1 MSRVEIR
8 RNLYDDAGTTGYLY
22 IDDAPFIIN
31 DKHCRT
37 LERPKNGYH
46 PCIQEGPYPL
56 TRDFAGKF
64 KYFKIENVPTRT
76 NIEIHQGNT
85 IDDILGCVLLGRSLA
100 TDNPRFKHKFFLL
113 NSTIACKA
121 LYKHLDGD
129 YHQLT
134 ISHSNQCF
142 VDKDFL

>member
-1 MSRVEIR
+1 MSSVEIR

-22 IDDAPFIIN
+22 IDDDPFIIN
-31 DKHCRT
+31 NKHCRT

-46 PCIQEGPYPL
+46 PCILEGTYPL
-56 TRDFAGKF
+56 TRDFVGKF
-64 KYFKIENVPTRT
+64 KYFRIEDVSIRT

-85 IDDILGCVLLGRSLA
+85 IDDITGCVLLGCDFA
-100 TDNPRFKHKFFLL
+100 INDPRFKHKFFLF
-113 NSTIACKA
+113 NSTIACRT
-121 LYKHLDGD
+121 LYRRLQGD

-142 VDKDFL
+142 AEEDFL